1 VEYKKKMERR
11 PFGKSGALVPVL
23 GQGTWQVTSHQ
34 DVVATLRRGLD
45 LGMTHIDTAELY
57 TGAERVVAKV
67 IDGHRDEVYLVSK
80 VMPENATR
88 VGTVAAC
95 EQSLRR
101 LRTDHLDCYLLHW
114 NGGIHPIAA
123 CMDGMRDLVE
133 AGKIRSVG
141 VSNFDV
147 REMEEA
153 QEALGD
159 IPLTCNQVR
168 YNLGDRVIER
178 DVLPWCAARG
188 VAVVGYS
195 PFNVGDFYMPG
206 SREWS
211 TLERIGQQYDATV
224 RQVVLAFLTREPAA
238 FAIPKASSLRHVEEN
253 AGGQGIELN
262 AEDNAV
268 INATF
273 PVV

>member
-1 VEYKKKMERR
+1 MERR
-11 PFGKSGALVPVL
+11 PFGKNGALVPVL

-34 DVVATLRRGLD
+34 NVVATLRHGLD
-45 LGMTHIDTAELY
+45 FGMAHIDTAELY
-57 TGAERVVAKV
+57 TGAERVIAKA
-67 IDGHRDEVYLVSK
+67 IDGRRDEVYLVSK

-88 VGTVAAC
+88 AGTIAAC
-95 EQSLRR
+95 EASLRR

-114 NGGIHPIAA
+114 NDGIHPIEA

-147 REMEEA
+147 GEMALA
-153 QEALGD
+153 QEVLGD
-159 IPLTCNQVR
+159 IPLACNQVR
-168 YNLGDRVIER
+168 YNLGDRAIEG

-195 PFNVGDFYMPG
+195 PFNVGDFYVPG

-211 TLERIGQQYDATV
+211 TLERIGQPYDATV
-224 RQVVLAFLTREPAA
+224 RQVVLAFLTREPAL
-238 FAIPKASSLRHVEEN
+238 FAIPKASSPRHVEEN
-253 AGGQGIELN
+253 AGGQGIELS
-262 AEDNAV
+262 AEDCAA

-273 PVV
+273 PVA